1 MALGAALAT
10 PGQATCKS
18 SSRHSIPPAQLHFRL
33 SFIVIRFMFSLF
45 TWLDTRGLAGRKL
58 LIFGIW
64 RKKIQQFRLK
74 TGKTLRITKNPRE
87 VFSVRRI
94 FR

>member
-1 MALGAALAT
+1 
-10 PGQATCKS
+10 
-18 SSRHSIPPAQLHFRL
+18 
-33 SFIVIRFMFSLF
+33 MFSLF